1 MRKHKESLERR
12 EFLKTSLKTAAGL
25 GVLGISG
32 VYLTQN
38 RANAANP
45 IQLKERPRVFYQLCE
60 FRL

>member
-1 MRKHKESLERR
+1 MRKHKESLKRR
-12 EFLKTSLKTAAGL
+12 EFLKTSLKIAAGL

-45 IQLKERPRVFYQLCE
+45 IQLK
-60 FRL
+60 